1 MMNKK
6 SISILTAA
14 ALLLAAGAV
23 FADGSNNIGF
33 LRAVPAEVETA
44 NFSGSLLGAILQV
57 VAWVVMIMG
66 AAGMVGVGFKT
77 VDSAMKTLTSIDYGQ
92 ATYGK
97 LVANIVAGIAVELIF
112 VGMMTFS
119 WQYIKSATDAV
130 KKKTTQTGYILN
142 NHPATNDFISNHG
155 IIIRIA

>member
-14 ALLLAAGAV
+14 ALLLATEAV
-23 FADGSNNIGF
+23 FAAAAPTTGF
-33 LRAVPAEVETA
+33 LIDTPNEVKNA
-44 NFSGSLLGAILQV
+44 GFSTSLLGSILQV

-119 WQYIKSATDAV
+119 WQYITNA
-130 KKKTTQTGYILN
+130 KTKVGAAASTGYILD
-142 NHPATNDFISNHG
+142 NHPATNYFVSNHG
-155 IIIRIA
+155 LIIRIA